1 MAPQI
6 TIDYK
11 EDCMKWYALFYDV
24 NKKKVTNLNIF
35 DNINFSQGIDEMRE
49 RIWNSIA
56 DFIEQLDSELKYSF
70 WSKAEYELEVNG
82 EKIDIYSQVKPN
94 EYQLARYI
102 LNYWANNPRQ

>member
-1 MAPQI
+1 
-6 TIDYK
+6 
-11 EDCMKWYALFYDV
+11 MKWYALFYDV

-102 LNYWANNPRQ
+102 LNYWANNPRQEPERSESK